1 MKLSITINEETDN
14 LNISNCNSKASNSNS
29 NECGQTLD
37 KNYNTQNLKP
47 HIPIEKV
54 LSKMKK
60 KENVLETIEIQNIQ
74 EKTVLNFEIFLSKWE
89 RNVMLENQYIDL
101 ENILEII
108 KSNLIKMSK
117 RELNINNI
125 SSKDFNIHSVGSY
138 KNMTMRSNYLVI
150 DLIVEYSNN
159 LNKDGVFDKSF
170 NCLNDINELR
180 EKEYKFTKCISED
193 LNDNKV

>member
-1 MKLSITINEETDN
+1 
-14 LNISNCNSKASNSNS
+14 
-29 NECGQTLD
+29 
-37 KNYNTQNLKP
+37 
-47 HIPIEKV
+47 
-54 LSKMKK
+54 MKK
-60 KENVLETIEIQNIQ
+60 KENVLEPIEIQNIQ

-89 RNVMLENQYIDL
+89 RHVMLENQYIDL
-101 ENILEII
+101 ENILELI

>member
-1 MKLSITINEETDN
+1 
-14 LNISNCNSKASNSNS
+14 
-29 NECGQTLD
+29 
-37 KNYNTQNLKP
+37 
-47 HIPIEKV
+47 
-54 LSKMKK
+54 MKK
-60 KENVLETIEIQNIQ
+60 KENALEPIEIQNIP

-89 RNVMLENQYIDL
+89 RHVMLENQYIDL
-101 ENILEII
+101 ENILELI

-117 RELNINNI
+117 RELNISNI
-125 SSKDFNIHSVGSY
+125 SSKDYNIHSVGSY

-170 NCLNDINELR
+170 NCLNDIHELR

-193 LNDNKV
+193 LIDNKV